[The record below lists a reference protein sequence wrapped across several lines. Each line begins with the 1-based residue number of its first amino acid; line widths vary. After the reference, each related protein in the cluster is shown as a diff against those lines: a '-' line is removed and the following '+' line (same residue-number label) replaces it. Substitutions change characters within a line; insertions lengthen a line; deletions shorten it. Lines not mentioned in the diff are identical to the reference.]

1 MWCRDAYPAPLRP
14 LFFFLQLWIN
24 YPFLNETILSKIL
37 LNFTNYNPRELKGVT
52 LMSMEEK
59 LKELYERKEKILA
72 MGGEKAVEKQHAK
85 GKLTARERIE
95 KLLDPGSFVEI
106 GMFVKHRGTEFGL
119 DKKELPADGVITGY
133 GTIDGRLVF
142 VYAQDFTVMGGSLGE
157 MHAAKI
163 KRIMELALEAGA
175 PVIGLND
182 SGGARIQEGVD
193 SLKGYGE
200 IFKMNTV
207 LSGVVPQITA
217 IMGPCAGGAVYSPAI
232 GDFILMVDNPASF
245 MFITGPQV
253 VKAVTGVEVTP
264 TQLGGAMV
272 HAQKAGQ
279 AHLIGKSDEEVL
291 ALIRRL
297 VSYLPSNNMEKPPR
311 VKRNDPPFRKSER
324 LYEIV
329 PDDPNKPYDVR
340 EVIYE
345 IVDRDENG
353 NPDFLEIL
361 PYFAPNAVVGFGR
374 MNGQTVGIVA
384 NNPKYFAGVLD
395 IDSSDKIARFVR
407 TCDAFNIPIVTL
419 VDVPGYLPGVDQ
431 ESRGIIRHGAK
442 VLYAYAEA
450 TVPMVTVILRKAY
463 GGAYLAMGSKHLGAD
478 FVFAWPTA
486 EIAVMGPE
494 GAANIIFRKEIAQAE
509 NPEEI
514 RGQKIAEY
522 REKFA
527 NPYVAAAR
535 GYIDDVIDPAETRA
549 KVIMALEA
557 LESKRVKLPPK
568 KHGNI
573 PL

>member
-157 MHAAKI
+157 MHAMKI
-163 KRIMELALEAGA
+163 KRVMELALEAGA

-193 SLKGYGE
+193 SLKGYGD
-200 IFKMNTV
+200 IFKMNTI

-478 FVFAWPTA
+478 FVFAWPIA